1 MQQTGCGVC
10 LDDFGTGFSSFAY
23 LKHLHVDS
31 IKIDGLFIRGLSKE
45 PDNQL
50 FVKAMVSVARDLR
63 KTTIVECVEDEETLQ
78 MLATFGVD
86 CVQGYHLELPQS
98 SSPMIETALGMH
110 QTLDLPFKAWPAP
123 RGGEYSLLF
132 KGLRCN
138 NSVKTS
144 AYDKGLVMPR
154 MVKCIKLG
162 REAEGLD
169 FAPYPGEL
177 GKRIFDNVSKEAWKI
192 WLEQQK
198 MLVNE
203 NRLSLADKKSRD
215 YLAQQMDK
223 HFFGGGAD
231 AAAGYVP
238 PEKK

>member
-1 MQQTGCGVC
+1 
-10 LDDFGTGFSSFAY
+10 
-23 LKHLHVDS
+23 
-31 IKIDGLFIRGLSKE
+31 
-45 PDNQL
+45 
-50 FVKAMVSVARDLR
+50 
-63 KTTIVECVEDEETLQ
+63 
-78 MLATFGVD
+78 
-86 CVQGYHLELPQS
+86 
-98 SSPMIETALGMH
+98 
-110 QTLDLPFKAWPAP
+110 
-123 RGGEYSLLF
+123 
-132 KGLRCN
+132 
-138 NSVKTS
+138 
-144 AYDKGLVMPR
+144 MPR

-177 GKRIFDNVSKEAWKI
+177 GKRIFDNVSKEAWKQ

-231 AAAGYVP
+231 AVAGYVA